1 MGVDVVLTQVSQPGT
16 SPKRRRLTQ
25 LDAVPDPA
33 DVFATICQRSTL
45 PLLRRVD
52 PYRDL
57 ILTSAEMPQF
67 LDEVQ
72 TERALATTDEE
83 RTLLTA
89 VQHLAERCS
98 TDPSAELHLQG
109 D

>member
-25 LDAVPDPA
+25 LDVVPDPA

-83 RTLLTA
+83 RAPDRSTTPRRTLLHRPIRRTPPP
-89 VQHLAERCS
+89 R
-98 TDPSAELHLQG
+98 
-109 D
+109 